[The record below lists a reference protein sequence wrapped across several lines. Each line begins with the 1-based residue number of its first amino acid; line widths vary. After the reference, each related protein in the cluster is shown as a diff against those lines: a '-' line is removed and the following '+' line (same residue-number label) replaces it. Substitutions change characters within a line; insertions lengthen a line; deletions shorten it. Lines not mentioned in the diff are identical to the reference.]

1 MAEVKNSNPPWISR
15 NPKRKTALPKKE
27 TTNDDADA
35 ADDNYLSNKIPSS
48 LAPFLGWTKMTS
60 CCVRPRKRRRVQNN
74 ANNNEPLVRVSGRA
88 IFFLHDPNSANNKD
102 NDEEQD
108 NDGDTDDSNKPWFQ
122 GRFFP
127 SFGMSNNNNQNND
140 HNNRVSPTSVVVSGQ
155 HMLPSSSS
163 PMNSWGLLAVQ
174 NAVED
179 ECLLDDCGGYRE
191 LDLTII
197 RNKPTSSRNIVGRN
211 TNSNSN
217 KLRWVISD
225 IDWTGGNMMRLTTD
239 PYSGLAT
246 LPMDE
251 NGMAFDPKTLLEG
264 DKAIQFAS
272 KYFPSLVKRLQIQ
285 NLMNE
290 EGTGASSSTSCDDAM
305 VIIGDMTIVA
315 SQSFVHPQHVTMAGV
330 DTDEDGLWND

>member
-27 TTNDDADA
+27 TTNVDVDV
-35 ADDNYLSNKIPSS
+35 ADDINSSNKIPSS
-48 LAPFLGWTKMTS
+48 LTPFLGWTKMTS
-60 CCVRPRKRRRVQNN
+60 CCVRPRKRRRVQN

-88 IFFLHDPNSANNKD
+88 IFFLHDPNSENNKD

-108 NDGDTDDSNKPWFQ
+108 NGGDTGSNKPWFQ

-127 SFGMSNNNNQNND
+127 SFGISSNNNINNNQDND
-140 HNNRVSPTSVVVSGQ
+140 HNSRVSPTSVVSGQ
-155 HMLPSSSS
+155 HLLPPSSS
-163 PMNSWGLLAVQ
+163 MNSWGLLAVQ

-197 RNKPTSSRNIVGRN
+197 RNKPASSRNIGRN
-211 TNSNSN
+211 SNTNSN
-217 KLRWVISD
+217 KLRWVIND
-225 IDWTGGNMMRLTTD
+225 IEATGGNMMRLTTD

-251 NGMAFDPKTLLEG
+251 NGMVFDPKTLLEG

-290 EGTGASSSTSCDDAM
+290 EGTGASSSTTDDAM
-305 VIIGDMTIVA
+305 VIIGDMTIIA
-315 SQSFVHPQHVTMAGV
+315 SQSFVHPQHVTMTGA
-330 DTDEDGLWND
+330 DADEDGLWND

>member
-27 TTNDDADA
+27 TTNDDADV
-35 ADDNYLSNKIPSS
+35 ADEPNKIPSS
-48 LAPFLGWTKMTS
+48 LTPFLGWTKMTS
-60 CCVRPRKRRRVQNN
+60 CCVRPRKRRRVQNTD
-74 ANNNEPLVRVSGRA
+74 NNEPLVRVSGRA
-88 IFFLHDPNSANNKD
+88 IFFLHDPNSVNKD

-108 NDGDTDDSNKPWFQ
+108 NDGDSDSNKPWFQ

-127 SFGMSNNNNQNND
+127 SFGVSNNNQDND
-140 HNNRVSPTSVVVSGQ
+140 HNNRVSPTSVVSGQ
-155 HMLPSSSS
+155 HLLPSSSS
-163 PMNSWGLLAVQ
+163 SMNSWGLLAVQ

-197 RNKPTSSRNIVGRN
+197 RNKPPSSRNIVGRN
-211 TNSNSN
+211 TNNSNSN
-217 KLRWVISD
+217 KLRWVIND

-239 PYSGLAT
+239 PYSGLTT

-251 NGMAFDPKTLLEG
+251 NGMSFDPKTLLEG

-272 KYFPSLVKRLQIQ
+272 KYFPSLVKRLRIQ

-290 EGTGASSSTSCDDAM
+290 EGTGASSSTTDDAM

-315 SQSFVHPQHVTMAGV
+315 SQSFVHPQHVTISGA
-330 DTDEDGLWND
+330 DSDEDGLWND

>member
-35 ADDNYLSNKIPSS
+35 ADVDSFNKIPSS

-74 ANNNEPLVRVSGRA
+74 ANNNEPLVRVLGRA
-88 IFFLHDPNSANNKD
+88 IFFLHDPNSAINKD

-108 NDGDTDDSNKPWFQ
+108 NDGDTSNKPWFQ

-127 SFGMSNNNNQNND
+127 SFGMSNNNNNQNND
-140 HNNRVSPTSVVVSGQ
+140 HNKRVSPTSVVSGQ
-155 HMLPSSSS
+155 HLLPPSSS
-163 PMNSWGLLAVQ
+163 MNSWGLLAVQ

-197 RNKPTSSRNIVGRN
+197 RNKPASSRNIVGRN
-211 TNSNSN
+211 ANTNSN

-290 EGTGASSSTSCDDAM
+290 EGTGASSSTTDDAM

-315 SQSFVHPQHVTMAGV
+315 SQSFVHPQHVTMTGV

>member
-1 MAEVKNSNPPWISR
+1 MTQTLRDIAFIFGPPESVSDNNRYDELLDISKNNSKTFSEVYKDYLQHSIEDNKVLEMVFKEVIGKEIIFNEYFFGQMISS
-15 NPKRKTALPKKE
+15 T
-27 TTNDDADA
+27 
-35 ADDNYLSNKIPSS
+35 
-48 LAPFLGWTKMTS
+48 
-60 CCVRPRKRRRVQNN
+60 
-74 ANNNEPLVRVSGRA
+74 
-88 IFFLHDPNSANNKD
+88 
-102 NDEEQD
+102 
-108 NDGDTDDSNKPWFQ
+108 
-122 GRFFP
+122 
-127 SFGMSNNNNQNND
+127 NNNQNNN
-140 HNNRVSPTSVVVSGQ
+140 HNNRVSPTSVVSGQ
-155 HMLPSSSS
+155 HLLPSSSS
-163 PMNSWGLLAVQ
+163 SMNSWGLLAVQ

-197 RNKPTSSRNIVGRN
+197 RNKPPSSRNIVGRN

-290 EGTGASSSTSCDDAM
+290 EGTGASSSTTDDAM

-315 SQSFVHPQHVTMAGV
+315 SQSFVHPQHVTIAGA
-330 DTDEDGLWND
+330 DADEDGLWND

>member
-27 TTNDDADA
+27 QTTNDDAGA
-35 ADDNYLSNKIPSS
+35 ADDNKIPSS
-48 LAPFLGWTKMTS
+48 LTPFLGWTKMTS

-74 ANNNEPLVRVSGRA
+74 ADNNEPLVRVSGRA
-88 IFFLHDPNSANNKD
+88 IFFLHDPNSSNKD
-102 NDEEQD
+102 NVNEEVGQD
-108 NDGDTDDSNKPWFQ
+108 NDGDDSNKPWFQ

-127 SFGMSNNNNQNND
+127 SFGISNSNQDND
-140 HNNRVSPTSVVVSGQ
+140 HNSRVSPISVVSGVQ
-155 HMLPSSSS
+155 HLLPTSSSS
-163 PMNSWGLLAVQ
+163 MNSWGLLAVQ

-197 RNKPTSSRNIVGRN
+197 RNKPTSSRNIGNRN
-211 TNSNSN
+211 ANSNSN
-217 KLRWVISD
+217 KLRWVIND
-225 IDWTGGNMMRLTTD
+225 IDWTGGNMMRLTSD

-290 EGTGASSSTSCDDAM
+290 EGTGASSSSTSFDDAM

-315 SQSFVHPQHVTMAGV
+315 SQSFVHPQHVAMTGA
-330 DTDEDGLWND
+330 DSDDDGLWND